1 MLCILPAVALGGST
15 TRPDR
20 GQKNK
25 KKVRHP
31 GLESGE
37 SAWKAEVLPLHQW
50 RLFSRAQHRWVRS
63 DESWQPLFF
72 PYKYGEPA
80 KTARFFCRGFCL
92 AFTRATKHFRSCI
105 TLTSTGTTVSSL
117 RIATYAPVPAAQF
130 QKLKRALAV
139 SAQHATTNNT
149 LRNNRRSARA
159 AAIGAATA
167 TTTKRHHTTR
177 AADGLDRGAAPDVLA
192 FGSSRRIWKRT
203 RL

>member
-1 MLCILPAVALGGST
+1 MLCTAVAQGGLHT
-15 TRPDR
+15 TR
-20 GQKNK
+20 GKKNK

-149 LRNNRRSARA
+149 LRNNRRGPGTAAPGTMHARETTTHHRA
-159 AAIGAATA
+159 A
-167 TTTKRHHTTR
+167 R